1 MESTDPDFVYTV
13 TVYSSDII
21 ILLQTWSPG
30 DLQTFSPKNYR
41 EFTVP
46 SVKNPHV
53 KCDKDSGGIIIWF
66 KEDRSNYITAER
78 KGKIESA
85 KGNKIH
91 YQLRCLCPHRTFH
104 I

>member
-13 TVYSSDII
+13 TVYSSDKI
-21 ILLQTWSPG
+21 ILLQTCSPG
-30 DLQTFSPKNYR
+30 DLQTSSPKNDR

-46 SVKNPHV
+46 SVKNQNV
-53 KCDKDSGGIIIWF
+53 ICDKDSGGIIMRF

-78 KGKIESA
+78 KGKTLAE
-85 KGNKIH
+85 GNKIH
-91 YQLRCLCPHRTFH
+91 YQLRCICPHLTFH